1 MPKDRER
8 ADEERPKDDW
18 DEDDDT
24 PILRPEDDEVLPAV
38 VERAFVR
45 LGLRESAAYERTEAA
60 VAMYRVMKVLGLSDA
75 DIAKLVL
82 RNAGGRVEEE
92 VGRRVNPVE
101 TRRLLDQIEDS
112 VIDAAIEA
120 DQRLN
125 LNGDLVRRV
134 RDTALLARAGRE
146 DALTGIERGVA
157 QGRELLRRLL
167 RSKDEDGASEA

>member
-1 MPKDRER
+1 MAKDRER
-8 ADEERPKDDW
+8 DQRTDDDW
-18 DEDDDT
+18 DEDDET
-24 PILRPEDDEVLPAV
+24 PILRPEDDEILPPV

-45 LGLRESAAYERTEAA
+45 LGLRESAAYERTEAT

-92 VGRRVNPVE
+92 VGRRVNPTE
-101 TRRLLDQIEDS
+101 TRRLLDRIEDS
-112 VIDAAIEA
+112 VVEAATEA

-146 DALTGIERGVA
+146 DALTGLERGVA

-167 RSKDEDGASEA
+167 KSKDEDEGTRDA